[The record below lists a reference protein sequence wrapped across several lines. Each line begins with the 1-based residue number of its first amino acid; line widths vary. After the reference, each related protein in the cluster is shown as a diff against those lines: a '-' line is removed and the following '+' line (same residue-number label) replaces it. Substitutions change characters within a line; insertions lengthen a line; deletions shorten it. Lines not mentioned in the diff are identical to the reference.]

1 MSANDDNLATEE
13 TGDQA
18 LATQSTRQRRA
29 VQPFERPLWKRLWYR
44 LTQYVVGGISLVY
57 FRLRRAGHKDVP
69 AEGPVVLVCN
79 HQSHLDPLLVGVFC
93 PRQIAY
99 LARDTLFKGILGPLI
114 RSYDAVPID
123 NQGTGLA
130 GIRATLKRIKQG
142 DAVLLF
148 PEGARS
154 WDGELQPFQPGFL
167 TLVRRGKA
175 AIVPV
180 GVDGCYQA
188 MPRGVSIPRPAKIG
202 IYYGQAIPNEHIA
215 KLDDAQLLKLVE
227 EKIVACCQEAARL
240 TGRA

>member
-1 MSANDDNLATEE
+1 
-13 TGDQA
+13 
-18 LATQSTRQRRA
+18 
-29 VQPFERPLWKRLWYR
+29 
-44 LTQYVVGGISLVY
+44 VGGAALVY
-57 FRLRRAGHKDVP
+57 FRLRRAGHKRVP
-69 AEGPVVLVCN
+69 LEGPAVFVCN

-123 NQGTGLA
+123 NQGSGLA
-130 GIRATLKRIKQG
+130 GIRATLKRIKQN

-154 WDGELQPFQPGFL
+154 WDGKLQPFQPGFL

-175 AIVPV
+175 AILPV

-188 MPRGVSIPRPAKIG
+188 MPRGRSLPKPAKIG
-202 IYYGQAIPNEHIA
+202 IYYGKAIPHAQIA
-215 KLDDAQLLKLVE
+215 KLDDDALLELVR
-227 EKIVACCQEAARL
+227 EKIVACCDQAAQL
-240 TGRA
+240 TGRAN